1 MKRTMKS
8 MKRIASLLAVV
19 MAVGSVRATTYYM
32 KSNYSNERTAAAWS
46 MTAAWDDGSGN
57 NPAYAP
63 VSADATGT
71 EFCIN
76 NGYTN
81 RTISTTRTLYGTIQ
95 VGDETSEGVIFN
107 KLYNGVFTT
116 FVDGIVLKKGSYQA
130 VASGDNNP
138 DERACIA
145 GRVVI
150 ASSENT
156 PFVFKRNDNRSGLGF
171 WITADIDGGVGTGFE
186 FQGSGRRNSVMTLA
200 GDNSGYLGQIKVSGT
215 YTSGYTDTTLIVD
228 GSATALGGAPVSA
241 KQDAVLFSFQ
251 NSARLVL
258 TNLAENAVV
267 GSANRGI
274 EASFTGDK
282 TRDAFYLDVA
292 SDITLASPLAGDA
305 PIKKTGA
312 GMLTLTGAYVSSGAL
327 SVEEGAGGVV
337 LASESAIS
345 AVKRADEDFSIRSP
359 SAAAF
364 TAQGVAFNGGRVE
377 IVVSAGN
384 AGTCQMDG
392 DCTIGATPITLA
404 LVTEDGI
411 YGISEVKMMT
421 VPESVKVVTADDFAF
436 DGTSLPF
443 GLPRFCIDIRDEGGS
458 VQGVYLVRRH
468 PVVFR
473 DNTDIDA
480 TNSDTTF
487 DAAVWSDGDK
497 VTAGNDYAITN
508 GASIRTTA
516 TFVGESLTL
525 GDGATLMLKQVVQTI
540 GDLVAFPDATIINGK
555 SSGYAEL
562 RGNLRVCGTWADPVF
577 IGDSGK
583 NGTILASKLSGDGVL
598 KFGKSQGSDLK
609 TSVTNDNSEFTGSM
623 EVVSDSD
630 GSMTFTVGSATS
642 LGGDLASYNYRALK
656 IGSNV
661 TLVPSKTMTLSA
673 ANRGILVAGD
683 AKIDV
688 PDGITLTVAEPIAYN
703 GSLTKIGAGTL
714 VLSGDAC
721 FENAGGDGV
730 TAEPTVGKNILVL
743 SNGVVEATSASS
755 LSNLVVKA
763 GEGTLSLNMALGERG
778 VECVGFDVS
787 ESGLKVVA
795 AMQQGRQDVCLFTVP
810 ETDAAVLVGNVSA
823 FGVSGGRRSRLK
835 VKAVSN
841 GDGTVSFCGHKPGMM
856 IVFQ

>member
-1 MKRTMKS
+1 MKS

-32 KSNYSNERTAAAWS
+32 KSDYSNKDKVNGYTAWS
-46 MTAAWDDGSGN
+46 TTDAWDDGSGN

-63 VSADATGT
+63 VSADATGM
-71 EFCIN
+71 EFYVTNGCII
-76 NGYTN
+76 
-81 RTISTTRTLYGTIQ
+81 RTRYDSLIYGTIQ
-95 VGDETSEGVIFN
+95 IGDEMTEGHVYN
-107 KLYNGVFTT
+107 KRYGSFTT
-116 FVDGIVLKKGSYQA
+116 FEDGIVLKKGSYQA
-130 VASGDNNP
+130 VASGNNTGA
-138 DERACIA
+138 DERAWVD

-150 ASSENT
+150 ASSEAA
-156 PFVFKRNDNRSGLGF
+156 PFVFKRNSNANSILGF
-171 WITADIDGGVGTGFE
+171 LISADIEGDAGTGFE
-186 FQGSGRRNSVMTLA
+186 FQGSGQYNSVMTLA

-215 YTSGYTDTTLIVD
+215 YTLGYTDTTLIVD

-404 LVTEDGI
+404 LVTEDDI

-421 VPESVKVVTADDFAF
+421 VPASVKTVTEDDFTF
-436 DGTSLPF
+436 DATSLPL
-443 GLPRFCIDIRDEGGS
+443 GLPRFAIEIRDEGGS

-473 DNTDIDA
+473 TDINDKA
-480 TNSDTTF
+480 TFETADTT
-487 DAAVWSDGDK
+487 WSDSK
-497 VTAGNDYAITN
+497 AVTAGNDYAITN
-508 GASIRTTA
+508 GAQIRTTG

-525 GDGATLMLKQVVQTI
+525 GDGATLLLKKKVQTI
-540 GDLVAFPDATIINGK
+540 DDLVAYPGATIENGNP
-555 SSGYAEL
+555 SNGYDAEL
-562 RGNLRVCGTWADPVF
+562 RGSLGVFGTWEKPVLVKHHSSS
-577 IGDSGK
+577 SGTVL
-583 NGTILASKLSGDGVL
+583 GGGVTGDGVL
-598 KFGKSQGSDLK
+598 RFGASNNSKF
-609 TSVTNDNSEFTGSM
+609 SVTNDNSEFKGSIA
-623 EVVSDSD
+623 VDSGHSVSL
-630 GSMTFTVGSATS
+630 TVGSATS
-642 LGGDLASYNYRALK
+642 LGGDLEMYNYRALK
-656 IGSNV
+656 LGSKAS
-661 TLVPSKTMTLSA
+661 LVPSKTMTLSA